1 MRPTPAKPPKE
12 FRIENAVTRALSCR
26 TRDFSE
32 SISLNF
38 SINFIFLCG
47 HQVFRWNGGAGYG
60 LKTAFITE
68 NTADT
73 AKMVLNNWI
82 GKKKKNYTYYSR
94 MKWVTRFIL
103 RKQFE
108 ISIEI
113 AAATRFFSSPTST
126 RFVFDLNFYPAQL
139 KQWTLWMGQVTAWM

>member
-12 FRIENAVTRALSCR
+12 FSIENAVTRALSCR

-47 HQVFRWNGGAGYG
+47 HQVFRWNRGAGYG

-82 GKKKKNYTYYSR
+82 GKKKKTIQLSNEMSDSFHLEKTIWTINRNCSGDP
-94 MKWVTRFIL
+94 F
-103 RKQFE
+103 F
-108 ISIEI
+108 
-113 AAATRFFSSPTST
+113 FFSYIYSI
-126 RFVFDLNFYPAQL
+126 RFRFKFLPGTIETMNFVDGSSHRVNA
-139 KQWTLWMGQVTAWM
+139 